1 MLVASDRK
9 VRSLLGVPLRTPPDA
24 CAGPA
29 CLPLQLLCFCFAALV
44 ACGHAQTPGQ
54 SSAPV
59 PDLATLQAQLL
70 ALQTAVRPPSCG
82 GSSFLQ
88 FNVTTAGWT
97 CTDSTLLSQTST
109 YASLPP
115 DCRPPGGAHLLYNKQ
130 AGWLCSCNAGW
141 SGPSCANVTDSSV
154 ARYPLDTMQWLVG
167 QMQLLSAQMAVLTS
181 MLPANANGL
190 YTVGMSCGPPGGIS
204 SQIVNGMYVCLCSP
218 GWSGNL
224 CDMPPRSLVTVAG
237 TPGRYEQGGVYM
249 SCYFSGS
256 NCADHANSA
265 ALNDG
270 VGLAA
275 HFKNP
280 GRLALDPTGT
290 WLAIADTDNNA
301 IRKLVLAT
309 GAVSTLAGNGTQ
321 GSADGAASAAS
332 FSAPIGVAVASSG
345 AVYVSDTYNHVIR
358 VITNGVVST
367 LAGSAPSTGYIDA
380 SGSAARLN
388 YPRGIALSA
397 DGSVLYVAD
406 NSNNVIR
413 AVSTATGAVTTM
425 AGSGNGAFLDGPV
438 LRAAFYGPI
447 DVSLDP
453 ASGTLFVSDQSNS
466 RIRAINITAG
476 IVRTIA
482 GNGASGFLDGLSSM
496 AFLSGPQLVQFDPT
510 TGKVLFFDNNRI
522 RSVDPS
528 SGLVATVATG
538 QASNN
543 FAIDGDALS
552 VAFKAG
558 GLAVDSSGNV
568 YISDGFN
575 LIRKLLFSGAPALP
589 LASSAQCSSPGTMY
603 MLNYAT
609 IWSCVCKPYWAGS
622 TCQLAPRPV
631 NFLAGSYT
639 YSSYYYGG
647 VQFADGVGTNAV
659 FKSPISAL
667 AYTSSGLLLVD
678 AISLRKISF
687 AGSVTT
693 IAGSQTATC
702 TWNGGTFFI
711 PGTGAAA
718 CFDSPR
724 GIAVSPDGTI
734 AYVASNGAHII
745 TKVTLATGS
754 MEPFAGS
761 WTFAAYMGSTWYGTA
776 GFTDSSPG
784 VNGTFRNPS
793 GLACDAA
800 GNVWVADTGN
810 HAVRRVAPDGT
821 ITTVAG
827 NGACALTDGVGTV
840 AQFCA
845 PQGITVAPSGDIVVA
860 DTNNIAIR
868 RIRVTGSD
876 AEPIY
881 TVSTVITTVGP
892 LQNMPNSVINLG
904 AVQVDNVGNIYT
916 VVSSGNR
923 LLMWS
928 PTSPGAMSYVAGTG
942 QPYDSNAAT
951 PQPAISDVSTFRLT
965 SPVALA
971 LAPDGTLYTNENML
985 IRAIGPQ
992 ATA

>member
-1 MLVASDRK
+1 MLVANDRK
-9 VRSLLGVPLRTPPDA
+9 VRSLLGVPLRTPPVA
-24 CAGPA
+24 FAGPA

-141 SGPSCANVTDSSV
+141 SGPSCGNVTDSSI

-167 QMQLLSAQMAVLTS
+167 QMQVLSAQMAVLTS
-181 MLPANANGL
+181 MLPANANRL

-224 CDMPPRSLVTVAG
+224 CDKPPRSLVTIAG
-237 TPGRYEQGGVYM
+237 TPARTDPTCYYYYM
-249 SCYFSGS
+249 YSCVDY
-256 NCADHANSA
+256 ANSA
-265 ALNDG
+265 GLTDG

-275 HFKNP
+275 RFKNP

-290 WLAIADTDNNA
+290 WLAIADTDNHA
-301 IRKLVLAT
+301 IRKLTIAT

-345 AVYVSDTYNHVIR
+345 AVYVSDTSNHVIR

-367 LAGSAPSTGYIDA
+367 LAGSAPITGYIDS
-380 SGSAARLN
+380 SGSAARFN

-406 NSNNVIR
+406 SSNSVIR

-425 AGSGNGAFLDGPV
+425 AGSVSNAFLDGPV
-438 LRAAFYGPI
+438 LRAAFSYPA
-447 DVSLDP
+447 DVSLDL
-453 ASGTLFVSDQSNS
+453 ASGTLFVSDQSNY

-522 RSVDPS
+522 RSVDPT
-528 SGLVATVATG
+528 SGLVSTVATG
-538 QASNN
+538 LATTS

-609 IWSCVCKPYWAGS
+609 SWTCVCKPFWTGS
-622 TCQLAPRPV
+622 KCQLAPRSV
-631 NFLAGSYT
+631 TFLAGSTT
-639 YSSYYYGG
+639 YYNWNYGG
-647 VQFADGVGTNAV
+647 SASGDGNGTDATLWS
-659 FKSPISAL
+659 SPYGLS
-667 AYTSSGLLLVD
+667 YTTNGLLVID
-678 AISLRKISF
+678 SGTLRTISF
-687 AGSVTT
+687 AGNVTT
-693 IAGSQTATC
+693 IVGKQSCSSNTQT
-702 TWNGGTFFI
+702 TFN

-718 CFDSPR
+718 CFSMPR
-724 GIAVSPDGTI
+724 GLAVSPDGTV
-734 AYVASNGAHII
+734 AYVANYAAHVVS
-745 TKVTLATGS
+745 KVTLATGV
-754 MEPFAGS
+754 MEPFAGGYS
-761 WTFAAYMGSTWYGTA
+761 FAGMMGMSYYFGQA
-776 GFTDSSPG
+776 GFVDSSPG

-800 GNVWVADTGN
+800 GNLWVADTGN
-810 HAVRRVAPDGT
+810 HAVRRISLDGT
-821 ITTVAG
+821 VTTVAG
-827 NGACALTDGVGTV
+827 NGACGFTDGEGTV
-840 AQFCA
+840 AQLCS

-860 DTNNIAIR
+860 DSSNAAIR
-868 RIRVTGSD
+868 RIRVSGSN
-876 AEPIY
+876 ANPTY
-881 TVSTVITTVGP
+881 TVTTVTTGG
-892 LQNMPNSVINLG
+892 LTGVS
-904 AVQVDNVGNIYT
+904 AVQVDSAGNIYGT
-916 VVSSGNR
+916 VSTANR
-923 LLMWS
+923 ILMWS
-928 PTSPGAMSYVAGTG
+928 STLFVLQNVAGTG
-942 QPYDSNAAT
+942 QGSDPNNYYNIVQQ
-951 PQPAISDVSTFRLT
+951 PQVGDVTTIRLSAPT
-965 SPVALA
+965 TLA
-971 LAPDGTLYTNENML
+971 LAPDGTLYTNDNGI
-985 IRAIGPQ
+985 IRAVGPQ